1 MIFSYY
7 KSFLKILFFHKYF
20 RPFSFIKYSRLKSIF
35 LNISD
40 RISSVKYFGSYFI
53 SCFGFFLSFLDTEGD
68 GDDEIGPKLDEAVK
82 GDNSE
87 GREPVKH
94 EAPVKQ
100 EPVLLTRDEN
110 LRNHRTQREWDKE
123 KESKR

>member
-20 RPFSFIKYSRLKSIF
+20 RPFSFIKCSRLKSIF
-35 LNISD
+35 FKHL
-40 RISSVKYFGSYFI
+40 RSYFI
-53 SCFGFFLSFLDTEGD
+53 GKIFWILFYQLFWFFLSFLDTEGD

-110 LRNHRTQREWDKE
+110 LWNNRTQREWDKG